1 MILNCL
7 FDNAQQE
14 RLRVEQSEHLSN
26 FLHFGEISQGAFPPM
41 APREEVLVGA
51 NPVGMVWYGLVWYG
65 MVWYGMVLVGARGTP
80 DPPCIISLGPRKGP
94 TDHQLL
100 SSECQ

>member
-51 NPVGMVWYGLVWYG
+51 NPVGMIWYG
-65 MVWYGMVLVGARGTP
+65 MVWYGMVRYGMVWY
-80 DPPCIISLGPRKGP
+80 
-94 TDHQLL
+94 
-100 SSECQ
+100 